1 MDVAHLRAL
10 DITAP
15 GQARGDLRTPAAA
28 PNQRHLYPV
37 VGPPHLAKRRE
48 TQRRRG
54 QATFQEHSTFY
65 GIHMTKSLA
74 SQALNHTTLLTGHLD
89 QVR

>member
-1 MDVAHLRAL
+1 MFGNPDEALLVDVAHLRTL

-48 TQRRRG
+48 TQHGRG
-54 QATFQEHSTFY
+54 QAAF
-65 GIHMTKSLA
+65 
-74 SQALNHTTLLTGHLD
+74 
-89 QVR
+89 